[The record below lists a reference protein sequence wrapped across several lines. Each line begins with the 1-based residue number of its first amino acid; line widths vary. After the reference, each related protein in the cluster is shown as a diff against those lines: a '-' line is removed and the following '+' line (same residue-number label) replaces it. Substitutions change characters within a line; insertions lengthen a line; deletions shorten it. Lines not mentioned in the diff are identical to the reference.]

1 LKICEKG
8 SGGGLLLPLFGDWE
22 QEWPTGL
29 RIVLYLMGLVWLF
42 MGVAIVSD
50 VFMAAIEK
58 ITSEKK
64 LVRVSGRACSV
75 ADSDE
80 KCVTAKVWND
90 TVANLTLMALGS
102 SAPEIL
108 LSVIDLFKK
117 EFRAGEL
124 GPSTI
129 VGSAAFNLLV
139 ISAVCV
145 CAIPDGEIRLIKEM
159 NVFFVTASFSIFA
172 YVWLFFCVSIHT
184 DNEVS
189 IGEGVCTL
197 LFLPLLVS
205 LAYAADQGFW
215 MRSAKVPLIQVIDE
229 HTTKEDLA
237 AMQRQVLAEDP
248 ATSMTTEELAKRT
261 YDKFKPKPTRATYR
275 IAAVRNV
282 IGTGGV
288 PLLGLRSSLISNATD
303 CSVTVDKTSDKVMS
317 VTDDA
322 CGSDPGDTIRRAQC
336 TIEFVSGSFSV
347 MENCRTAHIG
357 IRRVGNVN
365 KRVTVQCRTRPGT
378 AAAWNEAEK
387 TGDYKSLDETLEF
400 LEGESHK
407 SISID
412 IVNDEE
418 VEGDEDFYVDLLN
431 PSCEDER
438 GCATLGAKAT
448 CVVKI
453 VDDDDPGTLQW
464 GSEET
469 WIEQGNEDMPLQL
482 TVERKEGSVGEITV
496 HYFTEDGDAIGGW
509 DFDHVD
515 DVVTMKDQQEEATVT
530 INIKPGR
537 GRYEKKENFRVIMNN
552 PTGGAKINQYT
563 DGGPECNI
571 CTVTIRPEERTKE
584 RIDRVYSL
592 LKVNIDKTIVGNKN
606 WHTQFKEAISV
617 STEDDEPPTLAD
629 KAMHVATVMWKVL
642 FAFIPPVDYCGGWL
656 CFVCALI
663 MIGCCTALIGDMA
676 ELFGCL
682 LDLHDAVTAVTFVA
696 LGTSM
701 PDLFASKTAAL
712 ADPYADASIG
722 NVTGS
727 NSVNVFLGLGLP
739 WVIGSIYWAAKGVAS
754 DGGPS
759 DGGKFVV
766 PEGNLGFSL
775 IVYSI
780 CATLCISLLMIR
792 RVFLGGELGGPP
804 VPKYA
809 SAAVMVSMWFFYVGI
824 SSWYVM
830 DNKGACD

>member
-1 LKICEKG
+1 MRGAGGG

-22 QEWPTGL
+22 QEWPRGL

-58 ITSEKK
+58 ITSKK
-64 LVRVSGRACSV
+64 RLVKVASRASRVG
-75 ADSDE
+75 DSDE
-80 KCVTAKVWND
+80 KWETTKVWND

-145 CAIPDGEIRLIKEM
+145 TAIPDGDVRTIKDV

-172 YVWLFFCVSIHT
+172 YVWLYFCVAIHT

-189 IGEGVCTL
+189 IGEGIATL
-197 LFLPLLVS
+197 AFLPLLVF

-215 MRSAKVPLIQVIDE
+215 MGSPKVPCIQVIDE

-248 ATSMTTEELAKRT
+248 RLALTNEELARRT
-261 YDKFKPKPTRATYR
+261 YERFKPKPTRATYR
-275 IAAVRNV
+275 IAAVRSA
-282 IGTGGV
+282 IGTGGAGGG
-288 PLLGLRSSLISNATD
+288 PLLGIRPSKNSVVSD
-303 CSVTVDKTSDKVMS
+303 SSVTMDKIGDKVMS
-317 VTDDA
+317 VTEDA

-347 MENCRTAHIG
+347 MENCKTALIG

-378 AAAWNEAEK
+378 AAAWSEAEK

-431 PSCEDER
+431 PTCEDER
-438 GCATLGAKAT
+438 GLATLGAKAT
-448 CVVKI
+448 CIVKI

-469 WIEQGNEDMPLQL
+469 YIEQANEDLPLQL
-482 TVERKEGSVGEITV
+482 TVERKDGSVGDITV
-496 HYFTEDGDAIGGW
+496 RYFTEDGDAVGGW

-515 DVVTMKDQQEEATVT
+515 DVLTMKAQQEEATVT

-537 GRYEKKENFRVIMNN
+537 GRYEKKETFRVIMSN

-571 CTVTIRPEERTKE
+571 CTVTIRQRGGGAHRP
-584 RIDRVYSL
+584 S
-592 LKVNIDKTIVGNKN
+592 
-606 WHTQFKEAISV
+606 
-617 STEDDEPPTLAD
+617 
-629 KAMHVATVMWKVL
+629 L
-642 FAFIPPVDYCGGWL
+642 FA
-656 CFVCALI
+656 
-663 MIGCCTALIGDMA
+663 A
-676 ELFGCL
+676 E
-682 LDLHDAVTAVTFVA
+682 A
-696 LGTSM
+696 
-701 PDLFASKTAAL
+701 
-712 ADPYADASIG
+712 
-722 NVTGS
+722 
-727 NSVNVFLGLGLP
+727 
-739 WVIGSIYWAAKGVAS
+739 
-754 DGGPS
+754 
-759 DGGKFVV
+759 
-766 PEGNLGFSL
+766 
-775 IVYSI
+775 
-780 CATLCISLLMIR
+780 
-792 RVFLGGELGGPP
+792 
-804 VPKYA
+804 
-809 SAAVMVSMWFFYVGI
+809 
-824 SSWYVM
+824 
-830 DNKGACD
+830 